1 MTVGP
6 LGALFI
12 LELIRLG
19 PALGGSASF
28 AIASRSGWLAQTVW
42 TAVALG
48 LLGLYARGWAS
59 LGRNGAGPYRTA
71 GCRRLQQWAG
81 AFGWALVLGHLAV
94 RWWLLASVGS
104 EPLAHYEL
112 LRSIL
117 SRPLT
122 VSLYLLGSG
131 AVCLYLSQGVA
142 ASIRSV
148 GLVRRPETSR
158 WLEVGCTLG
167 AAVLLLV
174 AANILS
180 HFTIG
185 RAFWF
190 GASHHFG
197 ASPGNV
203 LTESP

>member
-1 MTVGP
+1 M
-6 LGALFI
+6 
-12 LELIRLG
+12 ELIRLG
-19 PALGGSASF
+19 PALSGSASF
-28 AIASRSGWLAQTVW
+28 AIASRSGWLAQTLW
-42 TAVALG
+42 TAVVLA
-48 LLGLYARGWAS
+48 LLGLYARGWA
-59 LGRNGAGPYRTA
+59 LLEREGAGPYRTV

-81 AFGWALVLGHLAV
+81 ALGWALVLGHVVV

-122 VSLYLLGSG
+122 LSVYLLGCG
-131 AVCLYLSQGVA
+131 AVCLCLSQGVA

-158 WLEVGCTLG
+158 WLEVGCTFA

-174 AANILS
+174 TANILS
-180 HFTIG
+180 HFGTG

-190 GASHHFG
+190 GASHDLG
-197 ASPGNV
+197 ASS
-203 LTESP
+203 ESSTTGSP